1 MKGRCALKLIDERS
15 KELEA
20 ILDSIK
26 DAVCIVDSK
35 GLTKYW
41 NKGAERLYG
50 ISKEEILNKPITEFF
65 PSSLLHRILKE
76 EKTYEDIYNSPKEN
90 CYNIS
95 SASPLY
101 FNGKLVGGISID
113 RDITDHIKTTELLN
127 KTKSNLKVLQEELS
141 AINKTRASFSSI
153 LGNNAKFREVINLAK
168 DMAHSD
174 INILIKGESGTG
186 KELFAR
192 AIHMASGREG
202 YFVPINCSAIPNE
215 LIESELF
222 GYAGGAFTGA
232 LKEGRIG
239 KIELA
244 NKGTLFLDEI
254 GDMPLS
260 MQPKILRVLEDGEIT
275 PIGSEKS
282 IKVDIRVIAASN
294 KDLERMVEL
303 GTFRKDLY
311 YRLNSVIIDIPPL
324 RDRRD
329 DIPFLANRFVQ
340 DYCMEYGVN
349 ILNFSN
355 EVMDA
360 FLDHDWEGNVRELKN
375 IIERMVILARNNKS
389 NVIDINFLP
398 DNILK
403 KRINRTGKKKNSY
416 DLNTVVWETE
426 RKTILNALEKTGY
439 NKLKA
444 AKLLNIPRS
453 TLYFKM
459 KKYNIKD
466 MPKY

>member
-1 MKGRCALKLIDERS
+1 MKLIDERS
-15 KELEA
+15 KELET

-26 DAVCIVDSK
+26 DAVCIVDSN
-35 GLTKYW
+35 GITRYW

-50 ISKEEILNKPITEFF
+50 IRREEILNRPIVEFF

-76 EKTYEDIYNSPKEN
+76 NRAYEDIYNSPKEY

-101 FNGKLVGGISID
+101 FNGQLVGGLSID

-127 KTKSNLKVLQEELS
+127 KTKSNLEALQEELS
-141 AINKTRASFSSI
+141 AINKTRASFSNI
-153 LGNNAKFREVINLAK
+153 LGNNIKFREVIKLAK

-174 INILIKGESGTG
+174 INVLIKGESGTG

-202 YFVPINCSAIPNE
+202 YFIPINCSAIPNE

-232 LKEGRIG
+232 LKEGRTG
-239 KIELA
+239 KIELS

-254 GDMPLS
+254 GDMPLN

-275 PIGSEKS
+275 PIGSEDS

-294 KDLERMVEL
+294 KDLEKMVEL
-303 GTFRKDLY
+303 GTFRKDLF
-311 YRLNSVIIDIPPL
+311 YRLNSVIIEIPPL

-329 DIPFLANRFVQ
+329 DISFLANRFVQ

-349 ILNFSN
+349 ILNFSE

-360 FLDHDWEGNVRELKN
+360 LVDHDWEGNVRELKN
-375 IIERMVILARNNKS
+375 LIERIVILARNNKS
-389 NVIDINFLP
+389 KVIDINLLP

-403 KRINRTGKKKNSY
+403 NRIEKIKKNKNTY
-416 DLNTVVWETE
+416 DLNAEIGEVE
-426 RKTILNALEKTGY
+426 RKIILNALEKTGY

-459 KKYNIKD
+459 NKYNIKQAS
-466 MPKY
+466 KY

>member
-1 MKGRCALKLIDERS
+1 MKLIDERS
-15 KELEA
+15 KELET

-26 DAVCIVDSK
+26 DAVCIVDAE

-41 NKGAERLYG
+41 NKGAEKLYG

-76 EKTYEDIYNSPKEN
+76 EKAYEDIYNSPKEN

-141 AINKTRASFSSI
+141 AINKTRVSFSNI

-244 NKGTLFLDEI
+244 NNGTLFLDEI
-254 GDMPLS
+254 GDMPLN

-311 YRLNSVIIDIPPL
+311 YRLNSVIIEIPPL

-360 FLDHDWEGNVRELKN
+360 FMEHDWEGNVRELKN

-389 NVIDINFLP
+389 HVIDINLLP
-398 DNILK
+398 DNMLK
-403 KRINRTGKKKNSY
+403 NRINRIGKRKNSY
-416 DLNTVVWETE
+416 DLNTVVREIE
-426 RKTILNALEKTGY
+426 RKTILNALERTGY

-459 KKYNIKD
+459 KKYNIKEL
-466 MPKY
+466 PKY

>member
-1 MKGRCALKLIDERS
+1 MKLIDERS
-15 KELEA
+15 KELET

-26 DAVCIVDSK
+26 DAVCIVDSN
-35 GLTKYW
+35 GITRYW

-50 ISKEEILNKPITEFF
+50 IRREEILNRPIVEFF

-76 EKTYEDIYNSPKEN
+76 NRAYEDIYNSPKEY

-101 FNGKLVGGISID
+101 FNGQLVGGLSID

-127 KTKSNLKVLQEELS
+127 KTKSNLEALQEELS
-141 AINKTRASFSSI
+141 AINKTRASFSNI
-153 LGNNAKFREVINLAK
+153 LGNNIKFREVIKLAK

-174 INILIKGESGTG
+174 INVLIKGESGTG

-202 YFVPINCSAIPNE
+202 YFIPINCSAIPNE

-232 LKEGRIG
+232 LKEGRTG
-239 KIELA
+239 KIELS

-254 GDMPLS
+254 GDMPLN

-275 PIGSEKS
+275 PIGSEDS

-294 KDLERMVEL
+294 KDLEKMVEL
-303 GTFRKDLY
+303 GTFRKDLF
-311 YRLNSVIIDIPPL
+311 YRLNSVIIEIPPL

-329 DIPFLANRFVQ
+329 DISFLANRFVQ

-349 ILNFSN
+349 ILNFSE

-360 FLDHDWEGNVRELKN
+360 LVDHDWEGNVRELKN
-375 IIERMVILARNNKS
+375 LIERIVILARNNKS
-389 NVIDINFLP
+389 KVIDINLLP

-403 KRINRTGKKKNSY
+403 NRIEKIKKKKNTY
-416 DLNTVVWETE
+416 DLNAEIGEVE
-426 RKTILNALEKTGY
+426 RKIILNALEKTGY

-459 KKYNIKD
+459 NKYNIKQAS
-466 MPKY
+466 KY

>member
-1 MKGRCALKLIDERS
+1 MKLIDERS
-15 KELEA
+15 KELET

-26 DAVCIVDSK
+26 DAVCIVNAD
-35 GLTKYW
+35 GITKYW
-41 NKGAERLYG
+41 NKGAEKLYG
-50 ISKEEILNKPITEFF
+50 ISKEEILNKPITDFF

-76 EKTYEDIYNSPKEN
+76 ERAYEDIYNSPKEN

-127 KTKSNLKVLQEELS
+127 KTKSNLKVLKEELS
-141 AINKTRASFSSI
+141 AINKARSPFSNI
-153 LGNNAKFREVINLAK
+153 LGNNPKFREAINLAK

-244 NKGTLFLDEI
+244 NNGTLFLDEI
-254 GDMPLS
+254 GDMPLN

-294 KDLERMVEL
+294 KDLERMVES

-311 YRLNSVIIDIPPL
+311 YRLNSVIIEIPPL
-324 RDRRD
+324 RDRKD

-349 ILNFSN
+349 ILKFSN
-355 EVMDA
+355 EVMEA
-360 FLDHDWEGNVRELKN
+360 FMEHDWEGNVRELKN

-389 NVIDINFLP
+389 NVIDINLLP
-398 DNILK
+398 DNMLK
-403 KRINRTGKKKNSY
+403 NRIDKIRKRKNTY
-416 DLNTVVWETE
+416 DLNAVVQETE
-426 RKTILNALEKTGY
+426 RKTILDALQRTGY

-459 KKYNIKD
+459 KKYHIEEV
-466 MPKY
+466 PKC